1 MTGVSL
7 EFRWPCLLLR
17 GSKKSYYAHTHT
29 HTLRL
34 GRGRQSSSRETERKV
49 GQHLEDKTALNTRT
63 LACGKDVRVH
73 SCSKTEKNPRNLIP
87 VLGSFMLCMCVYQF
101 QYHIH
106 ITKPVFS
113 ELYEPVLPPTA

>member
-17 GSKKSYYAHTHT
+17 GSKKSYYAHT

-73 SCSKTEKNPRNLIP
+73 SCSKTEKNPRNLTP

>member
-17 GSKKSYYAHTHT
+17 GSKKSYHAYTHT
-29 HTLRL
+29 RTLRL

-63 LACGKDVRVH
+63 LACGQDVRVH
-73 SCSKTEKNPRNLIP
+73 SCSKTEKKNLEISHQSS
-87 VLGSFMLCMCVYQF
+87 VHSCFACVCTSSSTTF
-101 QYHIH
+101 I
-106 ITKPVFS
+106 
-113 ELYEPVLPPTA
+113 